1 MEARNPERTARQAL
15 GVIVALAV
23 LFILSR
29 MVSEPEQARPATSQ
43 PASSAMTDAQK
54 DSEWVAEMQVR
65 VKAQLKDPGSAQF
78 RNTRV
83 SRRAGSPV
91 VCGEV
96 NSNNSMGGKSGF
108 QRFVAAGSIIAL
120 EEQMG
125 AGEMG
130 KTWAAVC

>member
-1 MEARNPERTARQAL
+1 MAAANPSETAKQAL
-15 GVIVALAV
+15 ILAAVIAALY
-23 LFILSR
+23 F
-29 MVSEPEQARPATSQ
+29 
-43 PASSAMTDAQK
+43 ASSVMRKDDPPRAETTAEAAAREDARK
-54 DSEWVAEMQVR
+54 DSAWIAEMQLR
-65 VKAQLKDPGSAQF
+65 VKRQLKDPDSAQF
-78 RNTRV
+78 RNTYV
-83 SRRAGSPV
+83 SRKMGMPV